1 MPDDAPELNL
11 VPRDGRALA
20 SVWLIPLKMLDDD
33 ARAVHLGAVAEMAVA
48 ANQTDF
54 VGDPLRMMLI
64 SLEEESRSPYVIE
77 ANGVG
82 VGVLTLQRGAAGL
95 AGWQDD
101 DSAWLLRGFLID
113 SKSQGQGLGALAA
126 RAAVGEA
133 RKLTARQGGGQT
145 GVVLSVNERNPAA
158 IAAYAKA
165 GFVDTG
171 RYLGGNSG
179 PQRIM
184 YRAFEGA

>member
-1 MPDDAPELNL
+1 MLGEDPELNGFS
-11 VPRDGRALA
+11 RDRSAVA
-20 SVWLIPLKMLDDD
+20 SVWLIPLKMLDAD
-33 ARAVHLGAVAEMAVA
+33 ARAIQLGAVAEMAVGA
-48 ANQTDF
+48 DQTDF

-82 VGVLTLQRGAAGL
+82 VGVLTLQSGAARL

-126 RAAVGEA
+126 KAAVGEA
-133 RKLTARQGGGQT
+133 RKLTARQGGGQA

-158 IAAYAKA
+158 ITAYAKA
-165 GFVDTG
+165 GFVDSG

-184 YRAFEGA
+184 YRAFECA